1 MCAPGDDARG
11 VVFGRDLHVGT
22 RYDLGSHLVTEAEIV
37 EFAVQWDPQ
46 DFHVDAEA
54 AEARHFGGIV
64 ASGLHTIGVY
74 QRLAALCHLNRWKVI
89 AGRGIRDL
97 HFPWP
102 VRPGDVL
109 TGSFTIEGIRATR
122 TAGDIVTLVS
132 RLVNQDGDPVLAMTS
147 DVHVTH

>member
-1 MCAPGDDARG
+1 MARQEAARDEPQG
-11 VVFGRDLHVGT
+11 VDPQSPMRRSSG
-22 RYDLGSHLVTEAEIV
+22 
-37 EFAVQWDPQ
+37 DPQ
-46 DFHVDAEA
+46 DFHIDAEA

-97 HFPWP
+97 HFPRP

-109 TGSFTIEGIRATR
+109 TGSFTIEAIRATR
-122 TAGDIVTLVS
+122 TAGDVVTLVS
-132 RLVNQDGDPVLAMTS
+132 RLVNQEGDPVLAMTS